1 MKKIRLVK
9 WDKKNNGTSCN
20 SCDALYICKKNK
32 NLTFTPYVAKE
43 LNLNGK
49 ELEQLMRDRNNCG
62 TNCFIFKIPF
72 FRAKNKRRF

>member
-20 SCDALYICKKNK
+20 SCDALYICKKS
-32 NLTFTPYVAKE
+32 LTFTPYVANE
-43 LNLNGK
+43 LNLNGE
-49 ELEQLMRDRNNCG
+49 ELEQLIRDRNKCG
-62 TNCFIFKIPF
+62 TNYFIFKVPF